1 MKCST
6 FSTASSSTN
15 KHTNVNDETFF
26 TPPQNP
32 AIYNLKTHFDDPITN
47 LIDQANNVIQM
58 MPKNKRNEDDNL
70 HLSEQLSKL
79 FHEVDVQRKIE
90 QDDDENIGENI
101 I

>member
-1 MKCST
+1 M
-6 FSTASSSTN
+6 
-15 KHTNVNDETFF
+15 
-26 TPPQNP
+26 TPPQSP
-32 AIYNLKTHFDDPITN
+32 DIYNLKTHPITN

-79 FHEVDVQRKIE
+79 FPEVDVQCKIE
-90 QDDDENIGENI
+90 QDDDENISENI